1 MVPTGDALVGQ
12 TVDYMGRSAGSEAQ
26 LGDDMLVPLFNA
38 QLNMESREQINQ
50 SLTTGVKVGPENT
63 TTCPQGSD
71 SSY

>member
-1 MVPTGDALVGQ
+1 MVPTGDALVGR

-50 SLTTGVKVGPENT
+50 SLTTGVKVRPGNT
-63 TTCPQGSD
+63 TLRPQGSD
-71 SSY
+71 CSH